1 MFKWLFY
8 VKDDNYKERPH
19 KFTDEEIK
27 EFMSRLHIESDLLK
41 EIIVDEGMYEKY
53 YIKENKIFFES
64 NGKEYTV
71 KGNEDNTYNYCENCY
86 EIISLNDEDPQEHL
100 DWCFGNK
107 KYDKEIYMGE
117 EVMARTMSSAIEK
130 ISEYLKENLP
140 IPEDD
145 KWNLSFSCAESSPCW
160 DGGSIDFNVK
170 GVEGY
175 ELRMIFHHPDYN
187 SEEFESWDEE
197 ELNELKM
204 EINKSADKWASRY

>member
-1 MFKWLFY
+1 MFTWLFH

-27 EFMSRLHIESDLLK
+27 EFMPRIHIDSDELK
-41 EIIVDEGMYEKY
+41 EIVKDLEYE
-53 YIKENKIFFES
+53 IKE
-64 NGKEYTV
+64 GKLFLSDRPEPRLI
-71 KGNEDNTYNYCENCY
+71 KGNEDDTYNICDNCY
-86 EIISLNDEDPQEHL
+86 EIISLDNENPEEHL
-100 DWCFGNK
+100 QWCMDDM
-107 KYDKEIYMGE
+107 YDEEIYISE
-117 EVMARTMSSAIEK
+117 EIMARTMGDAIEK

-140 IPEDD
+140 IPEELIDWD
-145 KWNLSFSCAESSPCW
+145 FGFSCAESSPCW

>member
-1 MFKWLFY
+1 MFTWLFH

-27 EFMSRLHIESDLLK
+27 EFMSRIHIDSDELK
-41 EIIVDEGMYEKY
+41 EIVKDLEYE
-53 YIKENKIFFES
+53 IKE
-64 NGKEYTV
+64 GKLFLSDRPEPRLI
-71 KGNEDNTYNYCENCY
+71 KGNEDDTYNICDNCY
-86 EIISLNDEDPQEHL
+86 EIISLDNENPEEHL
-100 DWCFGNK
+100 QWCMNDMYGE
-107 KYDKEIYMGE
+107 EIYISE
-117 EVMARTMSSAIEK
+117 EIMARTMGDAIEK

-140 IPEDD
+140 IPEELIDWD
-145 KWNLSFSCAESSPCW
+145 FGFSCAESSPCW

>member
-1 MFKWLFY
+1 MFTWLFY
-8 VKDDNYKERPH
+8 VVDDNYEERPH

-27 EFMSRLHIESDLLK
+27 EFMPRIHIESDLLK
-41 EIIVDEGMYEKY
+41 ELIAIEGMHEKY

-71 KGNEDNTYNYCENCY
+71 KGNEDNTYNYCENCD
-86 EIISLNDEDPQEHL
+86 EIISLNDENPEEHL
-100 DWCFGNK
+100 QWCMDDMYGE
-107 KYDKEIYMGE
+107 EIYISE
-117 EVMARTMSSAIEK
+117 EIMARTMGDAIEK

-140 IPEDD
+140 IPEELIDWD
-145 KWNLSFSCAESSPCW
+145 FGFSCAESSPCW

-204 EINKSADKWASRY
+204 EINKDADKWASRY